1 MAMHMS
7 QQVQY
12 KSLFRFFLRHAMVGV
27 ITIGLLTACTGRVGV
42 RGNTPDPERL
52 AEIQP
57 GEISRAE
64 VRDVLGS
71 PSTVGNYEKKE
82 TWFYFSERTETY
94 AFFEPTV
101 TERKVV
107 IIQFDGKGVVSKVD
121 SIGLDAS
128 AKVDPIDRKTQ
139 SAGAELT
146 VIDQIISNFQRMLPS
161 E

>member
-1 MAMHMS
+1 MHMS
-7 QQVQY
+7 QPLRH
-12 KSLFRFFLRHAMVGV
+12 KPIFRSVLRHAMIGIVVVG
-27 ITIGLLTACTGRVGV
+27 ILTACSGRVAV
-42 RGNTPDPERL
+42 RGNAPDPERL

-64 VRDVLGS
+64 VRDSLGS

-82 TWFYFSERTETY
+82 TWFYFSEQTETY
-94 AFFEPTV
+94 AFFEPKV

-107 IIQFDGKGVVSKVD
+107 VIQFDAKGVVSKIGTV
-121 SIGLDAS
+121 GLDDS
-128 AKVDPIDRKTQ
+128 AEVNPVGRKTP

-146 VIDQIISNFQRMLPS
+146 VIDQIISNFQKLLPP